1 MGNRVLAAML
11 FLGVGLGTAQETA
24 PQAESI
30 VRRSLERDSMNATR
44 LRDYTYTENQRTETL
59 DNSGA
64 VVKTVTTTLD
74 VVNLYGRQY
83 GRRIAKD
90 GRPLAGKEKEKA
102 DEEFE
107 REVRKRQMETAEER
121 AKREAEQEKDRA
133 EARKFLQEIPK
144 ACYLKLAGTEKIDGL
159 PVWVIEATPRPDF
172 RPTVKH
178 ADLLKKMR
186 GKIWIDQTSYQ
197 WVRAEAEVL
206 QPITF
211 GGFLVKLDRGARMTF
226 LQTRVNDEVW
236 LPAKITARL
245 DGRLLIRRFNVAAE
259 VSYSGYRKFQVDS
272 RVISGEEAP
281 AAPR

>member
-245 DGRLLIRRFNVAAE
+245 DGRLLIKRFNVAAE

>member
-1 MGNRVLAAML
+1 ML

-245 DGRLLIRRFNVAAE
+245 DGRLLIKRFNVAAE

>member
-1 MGNRVLAAML
+1 ML
-11 FLGVGLGTAQETA
+11 LLGAGLGTAQEAA
-24 PQAESI
+24 PEAESI
-30 VRRSLERDSMNATR
+30 VRRSLERDTMNASR

-83 GRRIAKD
+83 GRRIAKN
-90 GRPLAGKEKEKA
+90 GRPLAGREKEKA

-107 REVRKRQMETAEER
+107 KEVRKRQMETPAER
-121 AKREAEQEKDRA
+121 AKREAEQEKNRA

-144 ACYLKLAGTEKIDGL
+144 ACFLKLAGAETIDGL
-159 PVWVIEATPRPDF
+159 PVWVIEATPRPEF

-186 GKIWIDQTSYQ
+186 GKIWIDQASYQ

-236 LPAKITARL
+236 LPSKMTARL
-245 DGRLLIRRFNVAAE
+245 DGRLLIKHFNVAAE
-259 VSYSGYRKFQVDS
+259 ISWSDYRKFQVDS
-272 RVISGEEAP
+272 RVISGEEAT
-281 AAPR
+281 APQH

>member
-11 FLGVGLGTAQETA
+11 FLGVGLGLAQEA
-24 PQAESI
+24 QPDAESI
-30 VRRSLERDSMNATR
+30 VRRSLERDSMNASR

-64 VVKTVTTTLD
+64 VVKTVSTTLD

-90 GRPLAGKEKEKA
+90 GRPLAGNEKEKA

-107 REVRKRQMETAEER
+107 KEVRKRQMETPAER
-121 AKREAEQEKDRA
+121 AKREAEHEKERA
-133 EARKFLQEIPK
+133 EARKFLQEIPA
-144 ACYLKLAGTEKIDGL
+144 ACYLKLAGAETIDGR

-172 RPTVKH
+172 HATVKH
-178 ADLLKKMR
+178 AELLRKMR

-236 LPAKITARL
+236 LPSKMTARL
-245 DGRLLIRRFNVAAE
+245 DGRLLIKHFNVAAE
-259 VSYSGYRKFQVDS
+259 LSWSGYRKFQVDS
-272 RVISGEEAP
+272 RVITGEEAT
-281 AAPR
+281 APRR

>member
-1 MGNRVLAAML
+1 ML